1 MSVNLLESI
10 QLELGYPPLQ
20 KVDPNTQSVEENNN
34 SLEEEKFS
42 QAAIPSVLTALYRYS
57 RTDEGADNILQ
68 GTVAAN
74 GASMIFDDHEESVVQ
89 KIADYS
95 NCNIEDARRKIN
107 TIIAAAVHL
116 IKGNLPAQ
124 PVIHDV
130 KTFLAGQKNNFLPY
144 LPATLQMGELLHDD
158 TLDDSTNKMGG
169 LLSGL
174 MHTIGGKF
182 SDGEV
187 TKEESPAK

>member
-10 QLELGYPPLQ
+10 QIEMGYPPLQ
-20 KVDPNTQSVEENNN
+20 KVDPNTQRVEGNDSSSN
-34 SLEEEKFS
+34 EEQFS

-68 GTVAAN
+68 GSVSTN
-74 GASMIFDDHEESVVQ
+74 GASMIFEDNEETVIQ

-95 NCNIEDARRKIN
+95 NYTVAETRTKIN
-107 TIIAAAVHL
+107 TITAAAVHL
-116 IKGNLPAQ
+116 IKEHLPAE
-124 PVIHDV
+124 PAIHDV

-144 LPATLQMGELLHDD
+144 LPASLQIGELLHDN

-174 MHTIGGKF
+174 MHTIGDKF

-187 TKEESPAK
+187 TKEDSPAG